1 MTSTPR
7 TSIDDGYALGLDCAI
22 CGSPDLFV
30 QHLPDYPD
38 FVTCS
43 SCTSAFVLEDGGE
56 RVLYGNISPDYP
68 RTAQFALKQW
78 VWLEAVQ
85 RRAAQERP
93 APATPPEPEESTPP
107 PAPEAALRQGMPQ
120 AEPET
125 EPEQAEE
132 EEALEGPDTDWL
144 ASRLKTGG
152 LSAGVPI
159 PTEPEPYHPAGR
171 QVPLSSDTGPTR
183 DSLPAWLRD
192 EEPAEPAALREKPSP
207 PPPPPPA
214 AVAASKPPE
223 GGKPSLPI
231 EPPPGHRHQVVIRG
245 DRVLMPVNACAH
257 CRRTPATDRLPI
269 PGSLPRAADPT
280 QRRSTTFQV
289 PLCRDCTIRARQKSG
304 EQRSAALMGHLT
316 GALMGLVLVVAG
328 LATNL
333 LPVGGGL
340 PLLLGSLG
348 GVWFAGYLVTALV
361 LVGRSRRAPAPED
374 AVFVQT
380 TLRVAPDRALGHT
393 AFEFRQRETAIGFL
407 QANGN
412 AATSG
417 PTPIPDAPPTS

>member
-7 TSIDDGYALGLDCAI
+7 TSIDDGYAQGLDCAI
-22 CGSPDLFV
+22 CGSSDLFI

-43 SCTSAFVLEDGGE
+43 RCASAFVVEDGGE
-56 RVLYGNISPDYP
+56 RVLYGNISPDFP

-78 VWLEAVQ
+78 VWLEAVE
-85 RRAAQERP
+85 RRAELERP
-93 APATPPEPEESTPP
+93 APPSPEPEAPA
-107 PAPEAALRQGMPQ
+107 PAPEAAIRQGMSQ
-120 AEPET
+120 VEPE
-125 EPEQAEE
+125 PEVEEVE

-144 ASRLKTGG
+144 ASRLKSGG

-159 PTEPEPYHPAGR
+159 PTEPEPYRPAAG
-171 QVPLSSDTGPTR
+171 QVSLSSDTGPTR

-192 EEPAEPAALREKPSP
+192 ETPAAPAPPLERPSP
-207 PPPPPPA
+207 PRASPPLAAAPA
-214 AVAASKPPE
+214 
-223 GGKPSLPI
+223 KPSAAEKSTLTN
-231 EPPPGHRHQVVIRG
+231 EPPPGQRHRVVVRG

-257 CRRTPATDRLPI
+257 CRRAPATDRLPI
-269 PGSLPRAADPT
+269 PGSLPRVANPT

-289 PLCRDCTIRARQKSG
+289 PLCRECTIRARQRSG

-316 GALMGLVLVVAG
+316 GALVGLVLVVAG

-333 LPVGGGL
+333 LPVAGGL
-340 PLLLGSLG
+340 PPMLASLG
-348 GVWFAGYLVTALV
+348 GAWFAGYAVTALL

-374 AVFVQT
+374 AAFVLT
-380 TLRVAPDRALGHT
+380 TLRVGSDPAVGHT

-412 AATSG
+412 AATTG
-417 PTPIPDAPPTS
+417 PTPVPDTPPTS